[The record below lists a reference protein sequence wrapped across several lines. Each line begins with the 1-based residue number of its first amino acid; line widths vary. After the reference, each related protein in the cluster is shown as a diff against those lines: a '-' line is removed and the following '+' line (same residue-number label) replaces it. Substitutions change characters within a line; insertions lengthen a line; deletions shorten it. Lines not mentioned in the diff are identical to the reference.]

1 MAIEDMES
9 EVNEMN
15 YDSFSK
21 AVFDGA
27 LDGILLADVESGRFV
42 NGNNMICRM
51 LGYSMDELK
60 RISVADIHPAEHL
73 PYVTGQLEQQ
83 VRGEIALAENIPV
96 KRKDGS
102 IFFTDISASAVEMNG
117 VRMQVS
123 FFRDITERKQAGQK
137 LQSRMDEIE
146 LMNRL
151 MVGRELKMEEFRQE
165 IKQLRQEVS
174 CPHIHHS
181 VASPTPDGLISG

>member
-1 MAIEDMES
+1 
-9 EVNEMN
+9 MN
-15 YDSFSK
+15 HNGLSK

-27 LDGILLADVESGRFV
+27 LDGILLADAESRRFI

-60 RISVADIHPAEHL
+60 RLSVADIHPAEHL
-73 PYVTGQLEQQ
+73 PYVIEQFERQ

-102 IFFTDISASAVEMNG
+102 MFFADISASAVEMNG
-117 VRMQVS
+117 VRVQVG
-123 FFRDITERKQAGQK
+123 FFRDITERKRAGQK

-165 IKQLRQEVS
+165 IQRLRQEVS
-174 CPHIHHS
+174 EPG
-181 VASPTPDGLISG
+181 VR